1 MNIAIIQIWSSKRNG
16 KLVVRMLIMKR
27 DTEKPIELK
36 RTKSK
41 NVTSLLEPKVD
52 LPAKLPSCQ
61 KPPGG
66 VHPTWKVA
74 VATRTDITSS
84 TLQASLGESWPFLNL
99 KYSKFFGCTREVT
112 EAEGLP
118 TWMWLPNSNEEAG
131 EDVMM
136 ISISCFNGSCTSK
149 DLLYFSVT
157 GPALKNQ

>member
-16 KLVVRMLIMKR
+16 KLVVRMLITKR

-41 NVTSLLEPKVD
+41 NVTSLLEPKMD

-66 VHPTWKVA
+66 VNPTWKVA

-84 TLQASLGESWPFLNL
+84 TLRASLGESRSFLNL
-99 KYSKFFGCTREVT
+99 KYSTKFFGCTREVT
-112 EAEGLP
+112 EAEGLLTRMLWWSLSLALMAP
-118 TWMWLPNSNEEAG
+118 APQRIS
-131 EDVMM
+131 
-136 ISISCFNGSCTSK
+136 SISLS
-149 DLLYFSVT
+149 
-157 GPALKNQ
+157 PALLEKISSKSSS